1 MTDFITRELI
11 FDTDKIYFQA
21 DGKTNEVMMDW
32 EAPIMQ
38 ASAEYVTNSGS
49 AKSILEIGFGMGISA
64 NYIQQY
70 GPTTHTII
78 EAHPEIILRANDFA
92 KNNEGVS
99 ILEGNW
105 YDLVREGLLE
115 TYDGIFIDTYFDP
128 YIEKFK
134 EYYPQLLN
142 KGGRMTWWN
151 PMEDKLPS
159 DNIRFQKNIE
169 YQMIVIKNEIPY
181 NSYHNKPIYWMPK
194 IQL

>member
-1 MTDFITRELI
+1 MQDFIISELI
-11 FDTDKIYFQA
+11 FDSDKIYFQT
-21 DGKTNEVMMDW
+21 DGKINEVMMSW
-32 EAPIMQ
+32 EAPIME
-38 ASAEYVTNSGS
+38 ASAEYVTNSGN

-70 GPTTHTII
+70 SPESHTII
-78 EAHPEIILRANDFA
+78 EAHPEIILRANAFA
-92 KNNEGVS
+92 KNNNGVS

-105 YDLVREGLLE
+105 YDLVRDGLLG

-128 YIEKFK
+128 HIEKFK
-134 EYYPQLLN
+134 EYYSQLLN

-159 DNIRFQKNIE
+159 EKIRLQKNIE
-169 YQMIVIKNEIPY
+169 YQMIEIKNEIPY